1 MELSGAE
8 ILIRT
13 LIDHNLD
20 TYFGY
25 QGSCIMQIMDCLYDN
40 NEARN
45 IHVRHEQGAVH
56 AACGYA
62 QLADKPGVVLV
73 TSGPGATNTVT
84 GIADAYC
91 SGIPLLVITGQVSS
105 NMLGTD
111 AFQEADMISIT
122 APVTK
127 WNCQI
132 RKADQIADTV
142 IKALKIAVSDRP
154 GPVLLD
160 ITKDAQTNKAEYTP
174 SLTPIDCSCIVAA
187 NTTASDC
194 KPKNVLYEEIIKTL
208 HESGKKIVL
217 AVDKVP
223 NDFYS
228 DEYFCSNKVLKS
240 GIFGVSG
247 FGLPAAIGASH
258 ATKDKTICLVAGGLE
273 FQATIKE
280 LGVILQQALDIKMI
294 ILTNSPD
301 NRFEIKN
308 PDLIQ
313 FASAYGIKGGRVEK
327 KENLSGSIQK
337 MLNSTGSYL
346 LEVRDD
352 LFENP

>member
-1 MELSGAE
+1 
-8 ILIRT
+8 
-13 LIDHNLD
+13 
-20 TYFGY
+20 
-25 QGSCIMQIMDCLYDN
+25 
-40 NEARN
+40 
-45 IHVRHEQGAVH
+45 
-56 AACGYA
+56 
-62 QLADKPGVVLV
+62 
-73 TSGPGATNTVT
+73 
-84 GIADAYC
+84 
-91 SGIPLLVITGQVSS
+91 
-105 NMLGTD
+105 
-111 AFQEADMISIT
+111 MISIT

-142 IKALKIAVSDRP
+142 MKALKIAVSDRP

-160 ITKDAQTNKAEYTP
+160 ITKDAQTDKAEYTP
-174 SLTPIDCSCIVAA
+174 SLTPIDYSCTVTTK
-187 NTTASDC
+187 TTAIDH

-208 HESGKKIVL
+208 RESGKKIVL

-240 GIFGVSG
+240 GIFGVPG

-258 ATKDKTICLVAGGLE
+258 ATTDKTICLVASGLE

-280 LGVILQQALDIKMI
+280 LGVILQQALDIKI
-294 ILTNSPD
+294 ILLTNSPD
-301 NRFEIKN
+301 NRFGVKN

-327 KENLSGSIQK
+327 KENLSGDIQK

-352 LFENP
+352 LFENS